1 MCRDASVLP
10 EWAIYNVISEP
21 YPEILTGVGEYK
33 TLGK

>member
-1 MCRDASVLP
+1 MCGVLFLP
-10 EWAIYNVISEP
+10 EWTICNVISEP